1 MWKKINTTKSS
12 LPVGVEAGLPSKRKE
27 SKKITRATM
36 PKSSTRIHYERGN
49 REGTT
54 NKLQT
59 VVHNTKDMKT
69 NNSTRT

>member
-1 MWKKINTTKSS
+1 
-12 LPVGVEAGLPSKRKE
+12 
-27 SKKITRATM
+27 M
-36 PKSSTRIHYERGN
+36 PKSSTKIHYERGN
-49 REGTT
+49 REGITT